1 MVWPQVGL
9 LNINWQHI
17 SFSTGVVLS
26 DKKLEEHL
34 HMAYSVSMQWHV
46 KAQLRSVSTP
56 EVWPGAVELDVVDNA
71 VNVEVELVVKEVCEV
86 WVELVMELLER
97 ASLTIVMSADVDAI
111 DLSITA
117 LVADE

>member
-1 MVWPQVGL
+1 
-9 LNINWQHI
+9 
-17 SFSTGVVLS
+17 
-26 DKKLEEHL
+26 
-34 HMAYSVSMQWHV
+34 
-46 KAQLRSVSTP
+46 
-56 EVWPGAVELDVVDNA
+56 VVDNA